1 MSVPLALLGLLE
13 REPSY
18 GYDLKRDYD
27 VYFGRG
33 KPLQFGQVYATLAR
47 LTRDGKVAPGEME
60 AGGGP
65 DRKLYAITDGGKQEF
80 ETWLSEPIEPA
91 PHLQTDLFVKVVFA
105 LMLGRSAE
113 RYLDTQRAAHL
124 RRMRELTALKGKSD
138 LVDALLADHGLFHV
152 EADLRWIDMTAARLP
167 ALAEVVCS

>member
-27 VYFGRG
+27 TYFGRD
-33 KPLQFGQVYATLAR
+33 KPLPFGQVYATLAR
-47 LTRDGKVAPGEME
+47 LTRDGKVAPAAIEPGE
-60 AGGGP
+60 GP
-65 DRKLYAITDGGKQEF
+65 DRKHYAITEVGKSEF
-80 ETWLSEPIEPA
+80 EAWLAQPIEPE
-91 PHLQTDLFVKVVFA
+91 PHLQTDLFVKVVLA

-124 RRMRELTALKGKSD
+124 QRMRELTDLKRKGN
-138 LVDALLADHGLFHV
+138 LVDALLADHGLFHL

-167 ALAEVVCS
+167 ALSQVVRP